1 MEASLETR
9 RLWSGDEAGEFGAG
23 NWKRRRSL
31 SGWETG
37 DDAGGLV
44 AEKKRPCMSPIP
56 SR

>member
-1 MEASLETR
+1 MSLETW
-9 RLWSGDEAGEFGAG
+9 RLGSGDEAGEFGAG
-23 NWKRRRSL
+23 NWRRCRSL
-31 SGWETG
+31 SGWLTR